1 MTEVYTIAPAS
12 SKALWAVG
20 AILVFLLAMAG
31 LFAFFT
37 LSSQATRYELSPEGL
52 RISRT
57 MYGRTIP
64 WANVDFEGVRAV
76 NLHLDQDLQPTL
88 RTNGIGLP
96 GYQAGWFDLRK
107 GRGLLFVTDPTR
119 AVAIPTRDD
128 YTVLLSVADP
138 SALLA
143 SIRRFAAQPGK

>member
-12 SKALWAVG
+12 SKALWAV
-20 AILVFLLAMAG
+20 AAVLVLLLGMAG

-37 LSSQATRYELSPEGL
+37 LSSQATRFELSPEGL
-52 RISRT
+52 RIGRT
-57 MYGRTIP
+57 MYGRAIP
-64 WANVDFEGVRAV
+64 WKTLDVAQARAV
-76 NLHLDQDLQPTL
+76 NLHEHPDLQPTL

-119 AVAIPTRDD
+119 VVAIPTRDD
-128 YTVLLSVADP
+128 YMLLLSVAEP
-138 SALLA
+138 QAFVESA
-143 SIRRFAAQPGK
+143 RRHAADR